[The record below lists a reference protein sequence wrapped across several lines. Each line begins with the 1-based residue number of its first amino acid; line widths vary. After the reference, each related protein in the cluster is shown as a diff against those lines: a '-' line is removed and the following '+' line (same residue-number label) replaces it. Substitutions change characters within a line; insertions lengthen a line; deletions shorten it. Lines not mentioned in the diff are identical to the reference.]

1 MIMTKVLNQK
11 NDNEQKQNNV
21 FTKIKKNTNRG
32 RGLSA
37 PTKLDLPKNNVYKKE
52 NSEAVD
58 IYAKRTVRIGTY
70 ITEEVGDM
78 LDDIIIRIKRQTRK
92 KPKIA
97 EILELAIT
105 DLYKK
110 IEQS

>member
-1 MIMTKVLNQK
+1 MTKTLNQK
-11 NDNEQKQNNV
+11 NDNEKKQNNV
-21 FTKIKKNTNRG
+21 FAKIKKTTNRG

-37 PTKLDLPKNNVYKKE
+37 PAKLDIPKNNIYKKE

-58 IYAKRTVRIGTY
+58 VFAKRTVRIGTY
-70 ITEEVGDM
+70 ITEEVSDM
-78 LDDIIIRIKRQTRK
+78 LDDIIIKTKRQTRK